1 MKNPRPRPTLQPE
14 YCKGCLR
21 CVDACPK
28 HCITQSTELNPLTG
42 LTPVELHLEDCNGCQ
57 LCIEACP
64 EPYGLLPEQPP
75 RGPVA
80 TDANGDFDLE
90 DPRHLFGAKAQTLP
104 SPVAIEDEV
113 IALAKTEPMMLK
125 GTYASAL
132 GALLA
137 GCRHVFGYP
146 ITPSTEGA
154 ELMAKTLPKLGGAF
168 VQAVS
173 EVAAINMIYG
183 CAGAGLPSMTFTS
196 SPGLSLML
204 EGISYMVGAEL
215 PAVIVNI
222 MRGGPGL
229 GNIAPEQADLKLM
242 ARGLGHGNTHAIVLA
257 PSTPQEMLDLTML
270 AFTLAFRYRNP
281 VLVAGDG
288 YLGQMAGVVRL
299 PEAMVRPGLP
309 AWSVFGDR
317 AHRTNLV
324 CSIQLR
330 EDDLEN
336 HNRHLLA
343 KYEAISKAEQRAESW
358 LCDDAEVLVLACNTP
373 ARMAKGAVADL
384 RAQGIKAGLFRP
396 ITVWPFPIE
405 ALRPHLLRGVRLAM
419 VEASPGQLE
428 DEARLAISRAGLATP
443 SIQAIQRY
451 GGVLPARGEIVRA
464 VMEELGGGRDESR
477 GHGGSGRDESRGHG
491 ASGHGGVA

>member
-1 MKNPRPRPTLQPE
+1 MKSPRPKPTLQPE

-28 HCITQSTELNPLTG
+28 SCISQAHELNPLTG
-42 LTPVELHLEDCNGCQ
+42 VTPVELDLEDCNGCQ

-64 EPYGLLPEQPP
+64 EPYGLVAQP
-75 RGPVA
+75 GPVA
-80 TDANGDFDLE
+80 TDAHGDFDLE
-90 DPRHLFGAKAQTLP
+90 DPRHLFGPKVASLP
-104 SPVAIEDEV
+104 PANAIPDEV
-113 IALAKTEPMMLK
+113 IALAETAPMMLK

-132 GALLA
+132 GAILA

-154 ELMAKTLPKLGGAF
+154 ELMARTLPKLGGAF

-204 EGISYMVGAEL
+204 EGISYMIGAEL

-281 VLVAGDG
+281 VLIAGDG
-288 YLGQMAGVVRL
+288 YLGQMAGVVKL
-299 PEAMVRPGLP
+299 PTAMTRPGLP
-309 AWSVFGDR
+309 DWAVSGDR
-317 AHRTNLV
+317 EHRNNLV

-330 EDDLEN
+330 EDDLEQ
-336 HNRHLLA
+336 HNLHLLA
-343 KYEAISKAEQRAESW
+343 KYDAMKAEQRAEAW
-358 LCDDAEVLVLACNTP
+358 LCDDAEVLLIACNTP

-384 RAQGIKAGLFRP
+384 RAKGVKAGLYRP
-396 ITVWPFPIE
+396 ITVWPFPIDSLE
-405 ALRPHLLRGVRLAM
+405 PHLRRGVRVAV

-428 DEARLAISRAGLATP
+428 DEFRLAVSRAGLPTP
-443 SIQAIQRY
+443 AIRSIQRY
-451 GGVLPARGEIVRA
+451 GGVLPSRGEIVRA
-464 VMEELGGGRDESR
+464 VLSESR
-477 GHGGSGRDESRGHG
+477 IHGADGHG
-491 ASGHGGVA
+491 AGVVGGVA